1 MLRSAM
7 YTNVLSSNVS
17 LTCVSPTT
25 WDLKTGCV
33 STKNKVSSWM
43 DQMASFPGDLCP
55 SEQNW
60 FLTPNHPPPPST
72 ILPRPV
78 NFW

>member
-25 WDLKTGCV
+25 WDLKTRCA
-33 STKNKVSSWM
+33 STMGKVSSWM
-43 DQMASFPGDLCP
+43 DQTASFHGDLCP
-55 SEQNW
+55 SEQN
-60 FLTPNHPPPPST
+60 
-72 ILPRPV
+72 
-78 NFW
+78 